1 MAVILNIET
10 STAVCSVAVSENG
23 KCLFSRTSD
32 IANSHSK
39 MLSLFVQEALAFLN
53 EELRMK
59 NEELPDGRKPDS
71 SFFIPHSSLID
82 AVAVS
87 AGPGS
92 YTGLRIGVSMAKGL
106 CFGLNIPLIAVDTLA
121 VLNEELRMKNEELP
135 DGRKHSSFFILHSSF
150 LCPMIDAR
158 RMEVYDA
165 VFDTQGNKIR
175 ETSADII
182 DENSFAELLEKNVI
196 YFFGDGAEKCKTVI
210 THPNARFV
218 DNIVPSAEN
227 MISLAEK
234 HFNEKNFEDVAY
246 FEPFYLKE
254 FVATTPKPRM

>member
-1 MAVILNIET
+1 MPVIVNIET
-10 STAVCSVAVSENG
+10 STAICSVAVSENG
-23 KCLFSRTSD
+23 KCIFLKTSD

-39 MLSLFVQEALAFLN
+39 MLSLFVQEALAF
-53 EELRMK
+53 K
-59 NEELPDGRKPDS
+59 TP
-71 SFFIPHSSLID
+71 D

-121 VLNEELRMKNEELP
+121 VLANSAKT
-135 DGRKHSSFFILHSSF
+135 GHASSLQ
-150 LCPMIDAR
+150 CPMIDAR

-165 VFDTQGNKIR
+165 VFDAQGNKIR

-182 DENSFAELLEKNVI
+182 EGNSFAELLEKNVM
-196 YFFGDGAEKCKTVI
+196 YFFGDGAEKCKAVI
-210 THPNARFV
+210 THHNARFI
-218 DNIVPSAEN
+218 DNVTPSAEN

-234 HFNEKNFEDVAY
+234 RFAEKQFEDTAY

-254 FVATTPKPRM
+254 FQATAPKSRI